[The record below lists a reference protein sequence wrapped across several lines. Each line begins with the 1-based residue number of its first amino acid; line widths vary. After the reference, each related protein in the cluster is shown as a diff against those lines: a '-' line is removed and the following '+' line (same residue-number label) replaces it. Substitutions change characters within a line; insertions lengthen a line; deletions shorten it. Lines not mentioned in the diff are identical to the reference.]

1 MPNRP
6 NRISGC
12 YRRFAGR
19 EIVNRQKYFCRRALG
34 VPPEINKHSMPSLQ
48 IYRFVG
54 GIVVFDALVFEFIGL
69 AMLVLCLA
77 VLAFPSLRPPVRHA
91 RDY

>member
-1 MPNRP
+1 
-6 NRISGC
+6 
-12 YRRFAGR
+12 
-19 EIVNRQKYFCRRALG
+19 
-34 VPPEINKHSMPSLQ
+34 MPSLQ

-54 GIVVFDALVFEFIGL
+54 EIAVFDALVFEFIGL

-77 VLAFPSLRPPVRHA
+77 ALAFPSRRPPVRQL

>member
-1 MPNRP
+1 VKSLTVRNT
-6 NRISGC
+6 
-12 YRRFAGR
+12 FAG
-19 EIVNRQKYFCRRALG
+19 ALQASS
-34 VPPEINKHSMPSLQ
+34 PEINKHSMPSLQ

-77 VLAFPSLRPPVRHA
+77 VLAFPSRRPPVRHA
-91 RDY
+91 RDH